1 MPIKTIKS
9 HDPHKAIVSQSW
21 ATQSRA
27 TQRWPAKTLSGAS
40 LIALSIGLLSLAL
53 PTQSF
58 AQTESQADAQ
68 TDSPSAPVVFEGL
81 EEITI
86 TAQRYA
92 RRVQDAP
99 VSVTAMTA
107 DYMIKQRIETADDVI
122 QNTPG
127 ATFVGFNKT
136 QPEYSIR
143 GISSRTEGSSLESAI
158 LTVIDDVPI
167 SKDILKN
174 PAMFDM
180 QRVEVLRG
188 PQGTSFGRNASAGL
202 VHLVSQRPTFD
213 LSGRLTVGAGSHERY
228 ETDGYINVPLS
239 EKIAARIAYNFDT
252 FDGYTESV
260 STGKGL
266 DGQENIAIRGS
277 LLMEPTER
285 LSIYLKAEYNKD
297 DDEAPVRR
305 SRDCSVPQ
313 VIAGSDGALRAQFAP
328 PGHPAWAQTFFDPC
342 DPWKTEISEGDF
354 FLKREMINLTGEIS
368 WEVADG
374 YNITSVTGYVDGD
387 VDQLQDAHGTPEN
400 VLFQAGTQTADIF
413 TEEVR
418 IDNHGTGNRFR
429 WLAGAMYLTDDHDWF
444 SENQFFQ
451 NGAAG
456 RPDTRDTKFTTTS
469 TDSIGIF
476 GELSYD
482 VTEKLNLTFGARWA
496 RDEKDGTIVHTAF
509 GFGGPIAQIQ
519 GCNFN
524 PPFQFTC
531 GNAANPVGFSTPVVV
546 TDSWEDLMMK
556 ATAEYRLNDEHM
568 FYAQFSQGYKAGGFQ
583 VEPPTSEAATVPFD
597 EETSNNYELGW
608 RGSFG
613 NRARLS
619 VTAFWLDYNDLQ
631 LLQFRDTAQGF
642 FQIITNA
649 GSARTLGVEV
659 EGTFLITPNL
669 RLEIGG
675 ALQDPEL
682 TADVDITGDGVPD
695 ATDGFRLD
703 NAPRWTTTIAAEY
716 NFDLDDGSVLTL
728 RGDYRGRGNAWDD
741 IINRELTQVGDS
753 SKPMRMRP
761 SAHIFGSRLTWE
773 SADTNWLASLWVQ
786 NLFEEEEI
794 LNIGPPQP
802 NTVDRPT
809 MFGRPRTW
817 GGNVTYRF

>member
-1 MPIKTIKS
+1 MSEWKRIPAGS
-9 HDPHKAIVSQSW
+9 ANKAIM
-21 ATQSRA
+21 T
-27 TQRWPAKTLSGAS
+27 GAS
-40 LIALSIGLLSLAL
+40 LIAISMTLAAA
-53 PTQSF
+53 TAH
-58 AQTESQADAQ
+58 AQATDAA
-68 TDSPSAPVVFEGL
+68 APKAFEGL

-99 VSVTAMTA
+99 VSVTAMTS
-107 DYMIKQRIETADDVI
+107 DYMIKQRIETPDDVI
-122 QNTPG
+122 QFTPG

-167 SKDILKN
+167 SKDIFKN

-202 VHLVSQRPTFD
+202 VHLVTQRPTFD
-213 LSGRLTVGAGSHERY
+213 LDGRVTIGAGSHERF
-228 ETDGYINVPLS
+228 ETDGFVNAPLS
-239 EKIAARIAYNFDT
+239 DKLAARVAYNFDT

-266 DGQENIAIRGS
+266 DGQQNFAIRGS
-277 LLMEPTER
+277 LLFEPTES
-285 LSIYLKAEYNKD
+285 LSFYFKAEYNKD

-305 SRDCSVPQ
+305 SRNCEIPQ
-313 VIAGSDGALRAQFAP
+313 VIAGSDGALRAQYAP
-328 PGHPAWAQTFFDPC
+328 PGHPFWSATFFDPC
-342 DPWKTEISEGDF
+342 DVWKTEISEGDF
-354 FLKREMINLTGEIS
+354 FIDREMINLTGEIS
-368 WEVADG
+368 WEIADG
-374 YNITSVTGYVDGD
+374 YNITSVTGYMDGD
-387 VDQLQDAHGTPEN
+387 IDQFQEAHGTPQN
-400 VLFQAGTQTADIF
+400 VLFQRGIQNADLF

-418 IDNHGTGNRFR
+418 IDNHGTGDRFR
-429 WLAGAMYLTDDHDWF
+429 WLAGFMYLTDDHDWF
-444 SENQFFQ
+444 NQNQFFQ

-456 RPDTRDTKFTTTS
+456 RPDTRDTKFTTNK

-482 VTEKLNLTFGARWA
+482 LTEKLNLTVGARWA

-509 GFGGPIAQIQ
+509 GFGGPIAQIE

-524 PPFQFTC
+524 PPVNFIC

-546 TDSWEDLMMK
+546 DDSWKDLMVK
-556 ATAEYRLNDEHM
+556 ASAEYRFNDDHM
-568 FYAQFSQGYKAGGFQ
+568 VYALFSQGYKAGGFQ
-583 VEPPTSEAATVPFD
+583 VEPESVSTATLSFD
-597 EETSNNYELGW
+597 EETSNNYEIGW
-608 RGSFG
+608 RGSFS
-613 NRARLS
+613 NRARFS
-619 VTAFWLDYNDLQ
+619 VTAFLLDYNDLQ
-631 LLQFRDTAQGF
+631 LLQFRNTEQGF

-649 GSARTLGVEV
+649 GSARTIGVEV
-659 EGTFLITPNL
+659 ESTFLITPNF
-669 RLEIGG
+669 RIEIGG

-682 TADVDITGDGVPD
+682 TADVDITGDGIPD

-703 NAPRWTTTIAAEY
+703 NAPKWTTTIAAEY
-716 NFDLDDGSVLTL
+716 NYDLEDGSVLTL
-728 RGDYRGRGNAWDD
+728 RGDYRGRGDAWDD
-741 IINRELTQVGDS
+741 IIDREVTRVGTDI
-753 SKPMRMRP
+753 PTRLRP
-761 SAHIFGSRLTWE
+761 SAHFFNTRLTWD
-773 SADTNWLASLWVQ
+773 SADGHWSGSLWAQ
-786 NLFEEEEI
+786 NLFEEKEI

-802 NTVDRPT
+802 NTVDLPT

-817 GGNVTYRF
+817 GANLSYRF

>member
-1 MPIKTIKS
+1 MPNKKKKDYAVLQTIMTGVS
-9 HDPHKAIVSQSW
+9 ASAI
-21 ATQSRA
+21 
-27 TQRWPAKTLSGAS
+27 S
-40 LIALSIGLLSLAL
+40 LCLLGISAY
-53 PTQSF
+53 
-58 AQTESQADAQ
+58 AQT
-68 TDSPSAPVVFEGL
+68 SASTEANTEPAEDTAIFGL

-107 DYMIKQRIETADDVI
+107 DYMVKQRINTADDVI
-122 QNTPG
+122 QFTPG

-202 VHLVSQRPTFD
+202 VHLVTQRPTFD
-213 LSGRLTVGAGSHERY
+213 FSGRISAGAGSHERY

-239 EKIAARIAYNFDT
+239 EKLAARVAYNFDT
-252 FDGYTESV
+252 FDGYTESI

-266 DGQENIAIRGS
+266 DGQQNFSIRGS
-277 LLMEPTER
+277 LLFHPTDR
-285 LSIYLKAEYNKD
+285 LSLYFKAEYNKD

-305 SRDCSVPQ
+305 SRNCEIPQ
-313 VIAGSDGALRAQFAP
+313 VIAGSDVALRDQFAP
-328 PGHPAWAQTFFDPC
+328 PGHPAWATTFFDPC
-342 DPWKTEISEGDF
+342 DPWKTEISQGDF
-354 FLKREMINLTGEIS
+354 FIDREMVNLTGEIA
-368 WEVADG
+368 WEIAEG

-400 VLFQAGTQTADIF
+400 VLFQRGVQTADIF
-413 TEEVR
+413 TEEIR
-418 IDNHGTGNRFR
+418 IDNHSTDSRLR
-429 WLAGAMYLTDDHDWF
+429 WLAGFMYLSDDHDWF

-451 NGAAG
+451 NGGAG
-456 RPDTRDTKFTTTS
+456 RPDTRDTKFTTTQ

-482 VTEKLNLTFGARWA
+482 LTSKLNVTVGARWA

-519 GCNFN
+519 GCNFD

-546 TDSWEDLMMK
+546 NDTWKDLMGK
-556 ATAEYRLNDEHM
+556 ASLEYQFNDDHM
-568 FYAQFSQGYKAGGFQ
+568 LYALFSQGYKAGGFQ
-583 VEPPTSEAATVPFD
+583 VEPPSAEAAEISFD
-597 EETSNNYELGW
+597 EETSNNYEIGW

-619 VTAFWLDYNDLQ
+619 VTAFLLDYNDLQ
-631 LLQFRDTAQGF
+631 LLQFRNTEQGF

-649 GSARTLGVEV
+649 GGARTIGLEV

-675 ALQDPEL
+675 ALQDPQL
-682 TADVDITGDGVPD
+682 TTDVDITGDGIPD
-695 ATDGFRLD
+695 PTDGFRLD
-703 NAPRWTTTIAAEY
+703 NAPIWTTTIAAEY
-716 NFDLDDGSVLTL
+716 AFDLEDGSVLTL
-728 RGDYRGRGNAWDD
+728 RGDYRGRGDAWDD
-741 IINRELTQVGDS
+741 IINRELTQVGSD
-753 SKPMRMRP
+753 KPMRLRP
-761 SAHIFGSRLTWE
+761 NANIFGSRLSWE
-773 SADTNWLASLWVQ
+773 SADSRWIASLWVQ

-794 LNIGPPQP
+794 LNVGPPQP
-802 NTVDRPT
+802 NTVDRPS

-817 GGNVTYRF
+817 GADISYHF